1 MGNVSK
7 TENSE
12 MGSGAIFTKHTI
24 QPWPTSLASCVAI
37 HSWLAACPGEVEQ
50 FEDYL
55 SIKAA

>member
-12 MGSGAIFTKHTI
+12 RGSGAIFTKHTI

-37 HSWLAACPGEVEQ
+37 HSWLAAFPGEVEQ
-50 FEDYL
+50 FEDYT
-55 SIKAA
+55 